1 MPEFMMIMKGTS
13 GSDSK
18 DSWDS
23 YLNKLQNS
31 GKFRG
36 GSMLG
41 NGQCMNKTDSSKT
54 CSVTGYMRFEA
65 DNIEQVKALISGNPT
80 YENGND
86 IEVLEVIFG

>member
-1 MPEFMMIMKGTS
+1 
-13 GSDSK
+13 
-18 DSWDS
+18 
-23 YLNKLQNS
+23 
-31 GKFRG
+31 
-36 GSMLG
+36 MLG